1 MHRATFPI
9 GINIMLYIFQHAA
22 TIGAALPSGPGEPAV
37 RVFLLLLC
45 LVAQLFGGLPG
56 IMMHEYEGWQ
66 ISPFANPLALPAS
79 PTGAE
84 VDEVRPQEY
93 NNAWLRAVAYRLL
106 FALQGFG
113 LNCFTVGVFGMHKWA
128 LALFWTTVA
137 IALFNPRVPFVALQ
151 SWKERRPYLPLPA
164 PLLVIFIV
172 SAIVNFTAY
181 LELFGPWGAVPPL
194 LIMAGGMIEGVI
206 AEVYYSQPWHIF
218 AVVCMGLGLHL
229 HLPLFKILVAS
240 HEM

>member
-1 MHRATFPI
+1 MLRAGFPCIYSSSMHRATFPI

-151 SWKERRPYLPLPA
+151 SWKERRPLLAPPGTAPCDLHRQRHCQFHGLSGALRSLGCRPA
-164 PLLVIFIV
+164 
-172 SAIVNFTAY
+172 AAHH
-181 LELFGPWGAVPPL
+181 GWGDD
-194 LIMAGGMIEGVI
+194 
-206 AEVYYSQPWHIF
+206 
-218 AVVCMGLGLHL
+218 
-229 HLPLFKILVAS
+229 
-240 HEM
+240 